1 MPLVKVLH
9 FVSSTLYLVLS
20 NSAFMFSVTAFPS
33 FLGEKKKKAVLVY
46 SEITLGKRMLNGV
59 LSLLVNSLERCDA
72 L

>member
-33 FLGEKKKKAVLVY
+33 FLGEKKKIVLVY

>member
-33 FLGEKKKKAVLVY
+33 FLGEKKKDSPGIL
-46 SEITLGKRMLNGV
+46 
-59 LSLLVNSLERCDA
+59 
-72 L
+72 